1 MAKLLVVDDEAKI
14 RDILVEFF
22 TRMGFNVIQAKVGEE
37 AIALLKA
44 DKAIDL
50 MILDMKMPG
59 STGIDV
65 LKMKNEMKDE
75 RPVILLTGTVS
86 QENIKVIGF
95 SMADDVVYK
104 PFDLFLIL
112 GMVKKK
118 LMKKSLD
125 S

>member
-1 MAKLLVVDDEAKI
+1 
-14 RDILVEFF
+14 
-22 TRMGFNVIQAKVGEE
+22 
-37 AIALLKA
+37 
-44 DKAIDL
+44 
-50 MILDMKMPG
+50 MKMPG

>member
-22 TRMGFNVIQAKVGEE
+22 TRMGFNVIQAKGGEE

>member
-22 TRMGFNVIQAKVGEE
+22 TRMGFNVIQAKGGEE

-118 LMKKSLD
+118 LMKKK
-125 S
+125 